1 MAKTEALIQI
11 RTETGNSD
19 ANLKKLDKEINNV
32 KKSAKD
38 TKGSINGAT
47 DAIGQ
52 MNGPIGG
59 AIDGVKGLANSFKA
73 LLANPIGIV
82 IGAVVAVFAALY
94 AIFKDFAPLL
104 DFISDKV
111 AYLNG
116 LFQGLRTVIFNFVS
130 GVDNATTSITEQANA
145 MERANQLTRDY
156 EDNLDSLALKQAQ
169 YEAQIDKLLK
179 QAKNKSISDK
189 QANELLAEA
198 TRLQNDQINLL
209 KESSKLETAALIEK
223 AKGYG
228 ATYKQILA
236 IQKGASIASLG
247 NLSEELDKALSE
259 LQKNYT
265 KRVQEEGQLEEKKEK
280 IKNAYDAKEE
290 ARKAKEQK
298 RIDEENKKREEAIKK
313 EQEFLDLKNKNTLKY
328 INAQQDLRIQE
339 AKNEEDAIWA
349 EVEAQNE
356 ADYLERK
363 RDEERLKRLKED
375 ADKEKKIDEERMNTK
390 LMFANE
396 VGNLLKSISSLMGQQ
411 SEEAKA
417 LAAAGTLI
425 DTYVAAFRAYTEGFK
440 IDPTGVFSVLS
451 AAAAAATGLKAV
463 QNILNTDAT
472 GGAISAGS
480 TTASA
485 PPPITRPTSSFVQ
498 LDNRN
503 PLDVNN
509 VGMTKVVVVE
519 SDITQVQNEVK
530 SIKAKATIG

>member
-59 AIDGVKGLANSFKA
+59 AIDGVKGLANGFKA

-116 LFQGLRTVIFNFVS
+116 LFQGLRTVIFNFVT

-145 MERANQLTRDY
+145 MERANQLTRQY
-156 EDNLDSLALKQAQ
+156 EDSLDSLALKQAQ

-198 TRLQNDQINLL
+198 TRLQEAQIRQL

-236 IQKGASIASLG
+236 IQKGASVDELNI
-247 NLSEELDKALSE
+247 LSENLENALKE

-328 INAQQDLRIQE
+328 VNAQQDLRIQE
-339 AKNEEDAIWA
+339 TKNEEDAIWA

-396 VGNLLKSISSLMGQQ
+396 IGNLLKSISSLMGQQ

-425 DTYVAAFRAYTEGFK
+425 DTYVAAFRAYKEGFK
-440 IDPTGVFSVLS
+440 IDPSGVFSVLS

-463 QNILNTDAT
+463 QNILNTDAS